1 MPIFDIFQKGL
12 IRGAEHL
19 SYDPTKAYAYVEH
32 PTEGWRVYL
41 RGAAFLHKAVMLSSS
56 EKNTAPPDLAIEMD
70 KFLVFRN
77 SKPKRSHKNI
87 WEPPKGQMEGKD
99 LLRHPKE
106 PLLRLMTNSILREVE
121 EEAHVTD
128 IKETRYTGLVFQS
141 QESTYPKNWFFQYH
155 LFQILLTP
163 TAVQN
168 VFDTFTW
175 MKEHSKAVAR
185 WRRDRKETDRVAW
198 FNPRETPLNPRWC
211 PTIVFAYLKTYDQQH
226 LNSLDLL

>member
-1 MPIFDIFQKGL
+1 M
-12 IRGAEHL
+12 

-41 RGAAFLHKAVMLSSS
+41 RGAAFLHEETGSVVL
-56 EKNTAPPDLAIEMD
+56 DQ
-70 KFLVFRN
+70 FLVFRN

-99 LLRHPKE
+99 LLRHPNE

-121 EEAHVTD
+121 EEAHVSEV
-128 IKETRYTGLVFQS
+128 KEVRYTGLVFQS

-163 TAVQN
+163 NAVQD
-168 VFDTFTW
+168 VFDTFAW
-175 MKEHSKAVAR
+175 IKEHPKAVAR

-211 PTIVFAYLKTYDQQH
+211 PTIVFAYLKTYDQQQVQIVK
-226 LNSLDLL
+226 

>member
-12 IRGAEHL
+12 KRGAEHL

-41 RGAAFLHKAVMLSSS
+41 RGAAFLHEETGKSPQPL
-56 EKNTAPPDLAIEMD
+56 D

-99 LLRHPKE
+99 LLRHPNE

-128 IKETRYTGLVFQS
+128 IKEVKYTGLVFQS
-141 QESTYPKNWFFQYH
+141 QETSYPKNWFFQYH
-155 LFQILLTP
+155 LFQILVTP
-163 TAVQN
+163 PAVQD
-168 VFDTFTW
+168 VFDTFAW
-175 MKEHSKAVAR
+175 MEEHPKAVAR

-211 PTIVFAYLKTYDQQH
+211 PTIVYAYLKTYDQQQVQI
-226 LNSLDLL
+226 L